1 MLPLPADVPAPA
13 PSRASVPP
21 SGYGQGMAPAREPSR
36 SSRGQA
42 QAGTP
47 DDTRPP
53 RADEA
58 GHGTTTS
65 TRSTTETS
73 SESRPTESTQP
84 TEPRERTPGPSTD
97 PDDRD
102 PDKDPSGEPDS
113 PTDLPRSSLVDAVK
127 RARIEFK
134 RDNLTDLAASL
145 TYYGLLSIAPALA
158 VLVAA
163 LGLMGRNA
171 TAEVISQ
178 VQAIAPGSSAEFVR
192 TLIAQAQAN
201 RTSAGFGAVLGLLV
215 ALWSAS
221 GYVSA
226 FMRASNVIYD
236 IPEGR
241 PLWKTVPI
249 RVGVT
254 LLAVVVMVTSAVIVV
269 VSGPVAEQVG
279 NLIGAGDTALLVWGV
294 LKWPVL
300 LVLVSLLFAVLF
312 WASPNAKQG
321 GVKWVSPGGIIA
333 VLIWLVV
340 SGLFAVYVAMFSSY
354 NKTYGSLAGV
364 VIFLVWLWLTNIAI
378 LLGAEVNAELDRSRA
393 IAEGVPE
400 DLEPFAEPRDTRSM
414 DDIDKR
420 AIEEASRRRSS

>member
-1 MLPLPADVPAPA
+1 MLPLPDDDTGPG
-13 PSRASVPP
+13 PSRAAVAPT
-21 SGYGQGMAPAREPSR
+21 GYGQGMAPASDPSR
-36 SSRGQA
+36 SSRGHA
-42 QAGTP
+42 RSDTP
-47 DDTRPP
+47 DTPETPDTP
-53 RADEA
+53 D
-58 GHGTTTS
+58 TS
-65 TRSTTETS
+65 DTS
-73 SESRPTESTQP
+73 DTPDNPES
-84 TEPRERTPGPSTD
+84 PS
-97 PDDRD
+97 
-102 PDKDPSGEPDS
+102 
-113 PTDLPRSSLVDAVK
+113 DLPRSSLVAALK
-127 RARIEFK
+127 RARVEFK

-163 LGLMGRNA
+163 LGLMGRDA
-171 TAEVISQ
+171 TAQVVLQ
-178 VQAIAPGSSAEFVR
+178 VQAIAPGSSADFVR
-192 TLIAQAQAN
+192 TLIVQAQAN

-241 PLWKTVPI
+241 PIWKTVPI

-254 LLAVVVMVTSAVIVV
+254 LFAVVVMVASAVIVV

-300 LVLVSLLFAVLF
+300 LVLVSVLFAVLF

-321 GVKWVSPGGIIA
+321 GVKWVSPGGVIA

-340 SGLFAVYVAMFSSY
+340 SGLFAVYVALFSSY

-400 DLEPFAEPRDTRSM
+400 DLEPFAEPRDTRAM

-420 AIEEASRRRSS
+420 AVEEASERRSS

>member
-1 MLPLPADVPAPA
+1 
-13 PSRASVPP
+13 
-21 SGYGQGMAPAREPSR
+21 
-36 SSRGQA
+36 
-42 QAGTP
+42 
-47 DDTRPP
+47 
-53 RADEA
+53 
-58 GHGTTTS
+58 
-65 TRSTTETS
+65 
-73 SESRPTESTQP
+73 
-84 TEPRERTPGPSTD
+84 
-97 PDDRD
+97 
-102 PDKDPSGEPDS
+102 
-113 PTDLPRSSLVDAVK
+113 
-127 RARIEFK
+127 
-134 RDNLTDLAASL
+134 
-145 TYYGLLSIAPALA
+145 
-158 VLVAA
+158 
-163 LGLMGRNA
+163 MGRDA
-171 TAEVISQ
+171 TAEVVKQ
-178 VQAIAPGSSAEFVR
+178 VQAIAPGSSADLVR
-192 TLIAQAQAN
+192 TLIVQAQAN
-201 RTSAGFGAVLGLLV
+201 KTSAGLGAVLGLLV

-254 LLAVVVMVTSAVIVV
+254 LFAVVVMVVSAVIVV

-279 NLIGAGDTALLVWGV
+279 NLIGAGDTALVVWGV

-300 LVLVSLLFAVLF
+300 LVLVSVLFAVLF

-333 VLIWLVV
+333 VVIWLVV
-340 SGLFAVYVAMFSSY
+340 SGLFALYVALFSSY

-364 VIFLVWLWLTNIAI
+364 IVFLVWLWLTNIAI

-400 DLEPFAEPRDTRSM
+400 DLEPFAEPRDTRAM

-420 AIEEASRRRSS
+420 AVAEASERRSG